1 MHWEWILLL
10 AVVILAVYLGWTA
23 LKRSEN
29 RATIRSIRN
38 IPPEYLKGLNYVLNE
53 QQDKAIDL
61 FIKMLEVD
69 SDTVETHLALGYL
82 FRRRGEVDRAI
93 RIHQNLIA
101 RPTLS
106 EDQRSLALLELGMDY
121 MRSGLLDRAES
132 LFKELVN
139 SRRYNVQAYMQLL
152 DIYQQEKDWHE
163 AVNVAR
169 HLQSISRDD
178 LSHQIAQ
185 FYCELAERS
194 MAAGKL
200 KDAVQYIRKAL
211 NTDPDCVRASL
222 LEAEADFRENNFRLA
237 LKSYKRIEKQDPD
250 YLPEI
255 IAPIM
260 QCYREMGKLDD
271 CMKYLQDIV
280 NRYDGITPL
289 LYLTQIIEE
298 TRGEK
303 EAIKFISQELK
314 RRPSVRGVDK
324 LVEYVLGMADG
335 EIRENLQTIKEMTGK
350 LLSNSPVYRCQQ
362 CGFDAK
368 LMHWHCPSCKQWSTI
383 KPVYGVAGE

>member
-1 MHWEWILLL
+1 MYWEWILLFC
-10 AVVILAVYLGWTA
+10 VIILAIYLVWAA
-23 LKRSEN
+23 LKRSDK
-29 RATIRSIRN
+29 RTTIRSIRN

-61 FIKMLEVD
+61 FIRMLEVD

-139 SRRYNVQAYMQLL
+139 SRRYGVQAYKELL

-163 AVNVAR
+163 AVEVAR
-169 HLQSISRDD
+169 HLQSINRDD

-185 FYCELAERS
+185 FYCELAEQSLTR
-194 MAAGKL
+194 GKL
-200 KDAVQYIRKAL
+200 KDANQYIRKAL

-222 LEAEADFRENNFRLA
+222 LEAEAESRENNFRLA
-237 LKSYKRIEKQDPD
+237 LKSYKRIEKQDSD
-250 YLPEI
+250 YLPEV

-271 CMKYLQDIV
+271 GRKYLQDIV

-289 LYLTQIIEE
+289 LYLTRIIEE

-303 EAIKFISQELK
+303 EAIKFISKELK

-350 LLSNSPVYRCQQ
+350 LLTNSPVYRCQH

>member
-1 MHWEWILLL
+1 MSWEWILLL
-10 AVVILAVYLGWTA
+10 CLIIIAIYLVWSMMQ
-23 LKRSEN
+23 RSDN
-29 RATIRSIRN
+29 GSVGKSIRN

-61 FIKMLEVD
+61 FISMLEVD

-139 SRRYNVQAYMQLL
+139 SRRYNIQAYMELM
-152 DIYQQEKDWHE
+152 DIYQQGKDWQE
-163 AVNVAR
+163 AIEVAR
-169 HLQSISRDD
+169 RLQSINGDD
-178 LSHQIAQ
+178 LSRQIAQ
-185 FYCELAERS
+185 FYCELAEQTL
-194 MAAGKL
+194 AKGAL
-200 KDAVQYIRKAL
+200 KDAKQYVRRAL
-211 NTDPDCVRASL
+211 NSNPDCVRASL
-222 LEAEADFRENNFRLA
+222 LEADIAAREGNFRLA
-237 LKSYKRIEKQDPD
+237 LKSFKRIEKQDHD
-250 YLPEI
+250 YLPEV

-260 QCYREMGKLDD
+260 QCYRELGKLDD
-271 CMKYLQDIV
+271 AMKYLQDIV
-280 NRYDGITPL
+280 SRYGGITPL
-289 LYLTQIIEE
+289 LHLTRLIEE

-303 EAIKFISQELK
+303 EAINFISQELK

-324 LVEYVLGMADG
+324 LMEYVLGMADG
-335 EIRENLQTIKEMTGK
+335 EIKENLQTIKEMTEK
-350 LLSNSPVYRCQQ
+350 LLDNSPVYRCHH

-368 LMHWHCPSCKQWSTI
+368 SLHWHCPSCKQWSSI
-383 KPVYGVAGE
+383 KPVFGVAGE